1 MTPTE
6 IRAAVRGLRTQ
17 GHGLREISRLLAMS
31 RNTVRRILR
40 VSRIALSD
48 GAESTIFDGLP
59 ASASGV
65 L

>member
-1 MTPTE
+1 M
-6 IRAAVRGLRTQ
+6 ISIDGVHDARGPL
-17 GHGLREISRLLAMS
+17 
-31 RNTVRRILR
+31 
-40 VSRIALSD
+40 SRIALSD

>member
-1 MTPTE
+1 
-6 IRAAVRGLRTQ
+6 L
-17 GHGLREISRLLAMS
+17 
-31 RNTVRRILR
+31 
-40 VSRIALSD
+40 SRIALSD